1 MEPIDATACES
12 VTKVYRYSYM
22 ASYSIYNLHT
32 REVWELNPPE
42 VTNSVLQY
50 AAWGVQGQ
58 QLVYIFENNIY
69 YQPDV
74 RNSSLR
80 LTDSGKEGAVFN
92 GIADW
97 LYEEEI
103 LHSHVAHWWS
113 PDGRRLA
120 FLMINDSLVPRV
132 VLPRFTGVLYPSG
145 YTYPYPKAGQTNPSV
160 KLYVVKVQGL
170 ADTVE
175 LRPPASFKSSDYY
188 ITMVKWINS
197 NKTAVRWLDR
207 NQKSSLLAVCEVTT
221 GDCVKKHERTSKFF
235 LTMQNEEPLFSN
247 DGNTFFMILPE
258 QQQDKGEFHHI
269 SVFFHE
275 PETEEINVQI
285 LTSGQ
290 WEVTEILAYDEN
302 QKDVYVLSTENS
314 LHQRQLYR
322 VSYVGT
328 FTRQCLTCNIFKDKC
343 TYFSAEFSSDLQYVI
358 LNCQGPGVPKVTLH
372 RLSDMEIS
380 STLEDNANFRDFM
393 TKRVLMKDLTTVSF
407 DGYAFPLQ
415 LTLPANFNEKDQYP
429 LLLMTDEAPGS
440 QSITEKF
447 HLDWDSVLSSSDG
460 VIVAQFDSS
469 GSGFQGLNI
478 MRQIYQRVGV
488 LEVHDYLKAI
498 QHLFTLPFIDNRRT
512 AIYGKA
518 YGGFL
523 STRLFFSSESPLK
536 CTVAVAPITDW
547 HLYSSAFTERYF
559 GLPLENIHTYRVCS
573 PQQNVT
579 AMNERKFLLVHGTA
593 DAKVHFQ
600 HSAELITKLTQCNMS
615 YTFQMYPDEGHD
627 ITLIK
632 SRYYFYNT
640 LITFLR
646 QCFHAELPSESHFS
660 EE

>member
-1 MEPIDATACES
+1 MECSAYHTNFCPLANANYVDVILSRISLDDLFRKELSVHDPQAKWINDEELVYRSKEGNVIKLNVMTNETMTLLKNSTFVTFNATKYSISPDLNYALLGYD
-12 VTKVYRYSYM
+12 VKQVYRYSYM

-302 QKDVYVLSTENS
+302 QKDVFVSRTHLSFCFFFP
-314 LHQRQLYR
+314 R

-358 LNCQGPGVPKVTLH
+358 LNCQEKQ
-372 RLSDMEIS
+372 
-380 STLEDNANFRDFM
+380 NFHFCF
-393 TKRVLMKDLTTVSF
+393 LI
-407 DGYAFPLQ
+407 AFPLQ

-498 QHLFTLPFIDNRRT
+498 QYVILKYFIN
-512 AIYGKA
+512 
-518 YGGFL
+518 
-523 STRLFFSSESPLK
+523 
-536 CTVAVAPITDW
+536 
-547 HLYSSAFTERYF
+547 
-559 GLPLENIHTYRVCS
+559 
-573 PQQNVT
+573 
-579 AMNERKFLLVHGTA
+579 
-593 DAKVHFQ
+593 
-600 HSAELITKLTQCNMS
+600 
-615 YTFQMYPDEGHD
+615 
-627 ITLIK
+627 
-632 SRYYFYNT
+632 
-640 LITFLR
+640 
-646 QCFHAELPSESHFS
+646 
-660 EE
+660 

>member
-1 MEPIDATACES
+1 MISLLSSRSIDILTW
-12 VTKVYRYSYM
+12 
-22 ASYSIYNLHT
+22 LHIQFT
-32 REVWELNPPE
+32 TYIPAFHLPLCFFPSHPREVWELNPPE

-275 PETEEINVQI
+275 VNDEINIYTLYIQ
-285 LTSGQ
+285 TH
-290 WEVTEILAYDEN
+290 
-302 QKDVYVLSTENS
+302 LSFCFFFP
-314 LHQRQLYR
+314 R

-358 LNCQGPGVPKVTLH
+358 LNCQ
-372 RLSDMEIS
+372 EI
-380 STLEDNANFRDFM
+380 
-393 TKRVLMKDLTTVSF
+393 VSF
-407 DGYAFPLQ
+407 YHLFFASFCS
-415 LTLPANFNEKDQYP
+415 
-429 LLLMTDEAPGS
+429 DEAPGS

-498 QHLFTLPFIDNRRT
+498 QYVILKYFIN
-512 AIYGKA
+512 YW
-518 YGGFL
+518 
-523 STRLFFSSESPLK
+523 
-536 CTVAVAPITDW
+536 C
-547 HLYSSAFTERYF
+547 
-559 GLPLENIHTYRVCS
+559 C
-573 PQQNVT
+573 
-579 AMNERKFLLVHGTA
+579 NEL
-593 DAKVHFQ
+593 
-600 HSAELITKLTQCNMS
+600 
-615 YTFQMYPDEGHD
+615 
-627 ITLIK
+627 
-632 SRYYFYNT
+632 
-640 LITFLR
+640 
-646 QCFHAELPSESHFS
+646 
-660 EE
+660 

>member
-1 MEPIDATACES
+1 MPSCLDFVSDESLNAAKSRISLDDLFRKELSVHDPQAKWINDEELVYRSKEGNVIKLNVMTNETMTLLKNSTFVTFNATKYSISPDLNYALLGYDVKQVQYAYSIHCCSPSILFVLLFDNTYINDFTS
-12 VTKVYRYSYM
+12 VFQVYRYSYM

-302 QKDVYVLSTENS
+302 QKDVFVSRTHLSFCFFFP
-314 LHQRQLYR
+314 R

-358 LNCQGPGVPKVTLH
+358 LNCQEKQ
-372 RLSDMEIS
+372 
-380 STLEDNANFRDFM
+380 NFHFCF
-393 TKRVLMKDLTTVSF
+393 LI
-407 DGYAFPLQ
+407 AFPLQ

-498 QHLFTLPFIDNRRT
+498 QYVILKYFIN
-512 AIYGKA
+512 
-518 YGGFL
+518 
-523 STRLFFSSESPLK
+523 
-536 CTVAVAPITDW
+536 
-547 HLYSSAFTERYF
+547 
-559 GLPLENIHTYRVCS
+559 
-573 PQQNVT
+573 
-579 AMNERKFLLVHGTA
+579 
-593 DAKVHFQ
+593 
-600 HSAELITKLTQCNMS
+600 
-615 YTFQMYPDEGHD
+615 
-627 ITLIK
+627 
-632 SRYYFYNT
+632 
-640 LITFLR
+640 
-646 QCFHAELPSESHFS
+646 
-660 EE
+660 